1 MTVSGVLMSSHSLK
15 EMRDSKAAGHLER
28 SPLILGEGGVV
39 TLKKKGYD
47 VAKMRMIPL
56 CAQQDRKAEGC
67 QEMSGRKTETG
78 TGLERSDR
86 CIENPE

>member
-1 MTVSGVLMSSHSLK
+1 MFF
-15 EMRDSKAAGHLER
+15 
-28 SPLILGEGGVV
+28 I
-39 TLKKKGYD
+39 KKKGYD

-56 CAQQDRKAEGC
+56 CAQQDVKAAGC

-78 TGLERSDR
+78 TGLERSER